1 MYTFLFLV
9 HLFSLSLSSTPV
21 IATSPGVFDV
31 TSYGGVGDG
40 TTLNTKAFQSAVAAA
55 HSYYITTGNTGT
67 VLVPSPGTF
76 FSGQIVLLGGVT
88 LSITTGAT
96 LLASPS
102 ASDYPTDQS
111 KWAFLYS
118 NAANHIEVSG
128 GGQVDGNYQHY
139 IGGWVEANDEFIPT
153 GWAGCS
159 GECRPRLAMFVDS
172 VGVVVHDVTFKGSPD
187 WTFHLLNAT
196 YVHVYN
202 WTQRGDERWP
212 NNDGIDLDSCNHVLV
227 EDSDIDTAD
236 DGVCLKGSA
245 LNGTSINVTVRNTRI
260 RSRSSAVKFG
270 SNCPILFQN
279 HTYENLYIHDS
290 NRGLALQVRD
300 GGLVTDITFRNI
312 TINGTRFWPFHW
324 WGDGGPLYISTMLRD
339 TTDPG
344 TVVSNILFEDIVAF
358 SENPAVFSGV
368 APGKAIVNVTL
379 RRVDLTLTKLG
390 NYSVSNVSGPT
401 IEYDPHLSPG
411 WGRVNLSGWM
421 PGVYAEGVEGLTL
434 EDVNVRFDNAKYQWY
449 WGAAPCVNTTQAG
462 SPVKVIGGSCTPP
475 SPTLRLL

>member
-1 MYTFLFLV
+1 LGKCALCPSPPSLFLPV
-9 HLFSLSLSSTPV
+9 RPPPAGRPASPRLPPHPAHTPKMLACTFFTALLSLPLLVSSTPP
-21 IATSPGVFDV
+21 IPTSPGVFDV

-55 HSYYITTGNTGT
+55 HTYYITTGYTGT

-76 FSGQIVLLGGVT
+76 FSGQIILLGGVT

-118 NAANHIEVSG
+118 NAVTNIEVSG

-187 WTFHLLNAT
+187 WTFHLLNCT

-279 HTYENLYIHDS
+279 HIYENLYIHDS

-300 GGLVTDITFRNI
+300 GGWSRTLPSATSPSMAPAS
-312 TINGTRFWPFHW
+312 GPFT
-324 WGDGGPLYISTMLRD
+324 GGGMGGPCTF
-339 TTDPG
+339 P
-344 TVVSNILFEDIVAF
+344 
-358 SENPAVFSGV
+358 
-368 APGKAIVNVTL
+368 
-379 RRVDLTLTKLG
+379 
-390 NYSVSNVSGPT
+390 
-401 IEYDPHLSPG
+401 
-411 WGRVNLSGWM
+411 
-421 PGVYAEGVEGLTL
+421 
-434 EDVNVRFDNAKYQWY
+434 
-449 WGAAPCVNTTQAG
+449 PC
-462 SPVKVIGGSCTPP
+462 
-475 SPTLRLL
+475 